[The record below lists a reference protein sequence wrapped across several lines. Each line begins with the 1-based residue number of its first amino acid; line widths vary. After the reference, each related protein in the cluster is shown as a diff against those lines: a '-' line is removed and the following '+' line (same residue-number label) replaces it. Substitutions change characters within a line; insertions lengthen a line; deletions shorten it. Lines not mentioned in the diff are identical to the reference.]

1 MSLIRKYYRVIPP
14 SQFGPKSR
22 NVDEGRGHTARTLL
36 VPKPRAQRGSGISP
50 CLSVVLPIEAV
61 AGSPAE
67 YASNIRAVSLT
78 ERVSRQRETL
88 NDSTPWPMAQA
99 VSRST
104 SSRFSRSLCRDSRGV
119 VSFSSD
125 PSKDLVVAY
134 LVLWPKFDCSH
145 RPRQRTHCGR
155 S

>member
-67 YASNIRAVSLT
+67 YASNIRAVSPT
-78 ERVSRQRETL
+78 ERVGSQRETL
-88 NDSTPWPMAQA
+88 NDGPPWPMAQA

-104 SSRFSRSLCRDSRGV
+104 GSRFSRSHCRDHVGRY
-119 VSFSSD
+119 
-125 PSKDLVVAY
+125 PS
-134 LVLWPKFDCSH
+134 H
-145 RPRQRTHCGR
+145 
-155 S
+155 